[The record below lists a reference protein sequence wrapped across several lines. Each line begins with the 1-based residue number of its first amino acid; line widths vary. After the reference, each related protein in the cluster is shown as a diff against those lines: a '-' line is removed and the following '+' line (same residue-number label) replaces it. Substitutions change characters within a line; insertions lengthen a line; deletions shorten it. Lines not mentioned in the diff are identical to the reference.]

1 MLHFLNTVVLYFVNA
16 FNTQIKFIMNTIF
29 RLILLLI
36 CSTFSLFAQDFQGV
50 ATYKTQRK
58 LDVKIDST
66 QVGGSEMQKQLMDM
80 LKKQFQKTY
89 ILTFDKNSSLY
100 KEDEALAPPS
110 TGGSVMVI
118 SSTGGSGALFK
129 DIKNQSFT
137 NQKETFGKQ
146 FIIKDSLKPIEWEL
160 HSDTKN
166 IGNYT
171 CYKATYTKEI
181 EEMSTMTFSSSDNE
195 NNDDASKT
203 SPETKTITVTA
214 WYTPQIPVSNGPDN
228 YQGLPGL
235 ILEVNDGDMTILCS
249 KITINPK
256 KAIEISEP
264 KKGKEV
270 TQQEYDEVM
279 QKKMKEMSEQYRGRG
294 ADENTIE
301 IRVGG

>member
-1 MLHFLNTVVLYFVNA
+1 MNA
-16 FNTQIKFIMNTIF
+16 LF
-29 RLILLLI
+29 RLLLFLL

-58 LDVKIDST
+58 LDLKIDST
-66 QVGGSEMQKQLMDM
+66 QVGGGEMQKQIMDM
-80 LKKQFQKTY
+80 LKKEFQKTF
-89 ILTFDKNSSLY
+89 ILTFDKNTSVY

-110 TGGSVMVI
+110 TGSRMIFI
-118 SSTGGSGALFK
+118 SSDGGSDVLFK
-129 DIKNQSFT
+129 DIKNQSIT

-146 FIIKDSLKPIEWEL
+146 FIIKDRLKPIEWDL

-181 EEMSTMTFSSSDNE
+181 EESMMTFSSSDE
-195 NNDDASKT
+195 EQKEEEPTTA
-203 SPETKTITVTA
+203 PVMKTITVTA
-214 WYTPQIPVSNGPDN
+214 WYTPQIPVSNGPES

-235 ILEVNDGDMTILCS
+235 ILEVNDGDLTILCS

-264 KKGKEV
+264 KKGKQV
-270 TQQEYDEVM
+270 TQEEYDSIM
-279 QKKMKEMSEQYRGRG
+279 LKKMEEMSEQYRGRG
-294 ADENTIE
+294 SDKEGIE
-301 IRVGG
+301 IRIGG

>member
-1 MLHFLNTVVLYFVNA
+1 MNA
-16 FNTQIKFIMNTIF
+16 LF
-29 RLILLLI
+29 RLLLFLL

-58 LDVKIDST
+58 LDLKIDST
-66 QVGGSEMQKQLMDM
+66 QVGGGEMQKQIMDM
-80 LKKQFQKTY
+80 LKKEFQKTF
-89 ILTFDKNSSLY
+89 ILTFDKNTSVY

-110 TGGSVMVI
+110 TGSRMVFI
-118 SSTGGSGALFK
+118 SSDGGSDVLFK
-129 DIKNQSFT
+129 DIKNQSIT

-146 FIIKDSLKPIEWEL
+146 FIIKDRLKPIEWEL

-181 EEMSTMTFSSSDNE
+181 EESMMTFSSSGEEQKEEEPTN
-195 NNDDASKT
+195 A
-203 SPETKTITVTA
+203 PVMKTITVTA
-214 WYTPQIPVSNGPDN
+214 WYTPQIPVSNGPES

-235 ILEVNDGDMTILCS
+235 ILEVNDGDLTILCS

-264 KKGKEV
+264 KKGKQV
-270 TQQEYDEVM
+270 TKEEYDSIM
-279 QKKMKEMSEQYRGRG
+279 LKKMEEMSEQYRGRG
-294 ADENTIE
+294 SDKEGIE
-301 IRVGG
+301 IRIGG